1 MISNFSK
8 LSPALRKMTPL
19 ATRSMAVHQPSL
31 NDEPKRVLVSGA
43 AGQIAYSIVFR
54 IASGEFLGKN
64 QRVILHLLDLPFQE
78 QVLKGVMAE
87 LHDCAFPLLDNVVIT
102 SDLSVAFKDVDY
114 NFLVGAKP
122 RGPGME
128 RADLLK
134 DNGAIFVD
142 TGKAINDNA
151 KRDVKS
157 IVVGNPANTN
167 AMICQHYAP
176 DIPAENFTAMT
187 RLDHNRALTQLALKT
202 NSKVT
207 DIKQMAIWGNH
218 SPTMY
223 PDIRNTIINGTPAP
237 DLVDAAWTADEFT
250 PRVQK
255 RGAEII
261 ELRKLSSAAS
271 AGNASIDHMRDWVY
285 GSEEWQS
292 IAFKTDGKLYGVPA
306 GLMFSFPCICKDGKY
321 APITGINLDD
331 EISQAR
337 MKKTTDELLGERQAV
352 EHLL

>member
-1 MISNFSK
+1 MK
-8 LSPALRKMTPL
+8 
-19 ATRSMAVHQPSL
+19 
-31 NDEPKRVLVSGA
+31 
-43 AGQIAYSIVFR
+43 Y
-54 IASGEFLGKN
+54 SGEFLGKN

-78 QVLKGVMAE
+78 QVLKGVQAE
-87 LHDCAFPLLDNVVIT
+87 LHDCAFPLVDEVVIT
-102 SDLSVAFKDVDY
+102 SDLTTAFTDVNY

-134 DNGAIFVD
+134 DNGKIFVD
-142 TGKAINDNA
+142 VGKAINDNA
-151 KRDVKS
+151 SRDVKT

-167 AMICQHYAP
+167 ALICQNYAP
-176 DIPAENFTAMT
+176 DLPASSFTAMT

-202 NSKVT
+202 NSAVT
-207 DIKQMAIWGNH
+207 DIKQMSIWGNH

-223 PDIRNTIINGTPAP
+223 PDIRNTKIAGANAP
-237 DLVDAAWTADEFT
+237 DLVDASWVQDEFT

-271 AGNASIDHMRDWVY
+271 AGNASIDHMRDWVF
-285 GSEEWQS
+285 GSSEWQS
-292 IAFKTDGKLYGVPA
+292 IAFKTDGTLYNVPE
-306 GLMFSFPCICKDGKY
+306 GIMFSFPCTTTPGAY
-321 APITGINLDD
+321 APVTGLNLDD
-331 EISQAR
+331 EISQAAI
-337 MKKTTDELLGERQAV
+337 KKTTDELLGERQAV